1 MRILV
6 VEDEPVLASSIAKGL
21 RRQSF
26 AVDVA
31 GDGAAAIDAIDATEY
46 DVVLLDRDLPHVH
59 GDDVC
64 RHIVANRPGTRTLM
78 LTAAGDVLDRVQG
91 LSLGADDYL
100 PKPFVFAELLA
111 RTHALMRRSNPA
123 RPPVLEFAD
132 IRLDPQR
139 VDVFRGDNYI
149 LLTKKEFGVLH
160 ELMREPGTVVSSE
173 QLLDSVWDANTDP
186 FTNVVRV
193 TVMTL
198 RRKLGD
204 PAVIDTVTG
213 VGYRLGGQ
221 ATEVG
226 SPPSGSSARVA
237 KDSA

>member
-6 VEDEPVLASSIAKGL
+6 VEDEPVLAASIAKGL

-26 AVDVA
+26 AVDIA
-31 GDGAAAIDAIDATEY
+31 PDGAAAIEAIEANDY
-46 DVVLLDRDLPHVH
+46 DVVLLDRDLPKVH
-59 GDDVC
+59 GDQVC
-64 RHIVANRPGTRTLM
+64 RHIVTHRPGTRTLM
-78 LTAAGDVLDRVQG
+78 LTASGDVLDRVQG

-111 RTHALMRRSNPA
+111 RTHALIRRSNPA
-123 RPPVLEFAD
+123 RPLVLEFGD

-139 VDVFRGDNYI
+139 VEVFRGDQYV

-160 ELMREPGTVVSSE
+160 ELMKDPGIVVSSE
-173 QLLDSVWDANTDP
+173 QLLDRVWDANTDP

-198 RRKLGD
+198 RRKLGE
-204 PAVIDTVTG
+204 PAVIGTVTG
-213 VGYRLGGQ
+213 VGYRLEDPL
-221 ATEVG
+221 T
-226 SPPSGSSARVA
+226 RVA
-237 KDSA
+237 ATPRSTESQDHA